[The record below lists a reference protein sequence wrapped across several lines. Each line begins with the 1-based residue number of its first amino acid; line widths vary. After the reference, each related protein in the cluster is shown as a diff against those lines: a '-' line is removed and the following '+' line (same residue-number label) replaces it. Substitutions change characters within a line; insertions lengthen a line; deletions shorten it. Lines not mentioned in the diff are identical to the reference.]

1 MKPKPHI
8 QQLKTT
14 TSHSKYKSP
23 VLKTTPPYS
32 NTGVQRTKEK
42 NEIIC
47 DWLEYTG
54 LTDLVDVDK
63 EKEKIKDWGFNIK
76 KMKALETGLF
86 GYKNRLF
93 FNGQSILYNG
103 NYGMRVHFIM
113 SGKGVRHYETEHDT
127 SKLIKTLVYD
137 EENINFSRIDLAMDI
152 KDESIDFKTML
163 EYLYA
168 NNVVTRFKQYK
179 YIAEKEISED
189 SQVTTGESIYFGSKS
204 SDLFIRIYDKAKEQD
219 NFDAN
224 WIRIEIVYKRERAN
238 TLALYIA
245 DEKKSIG
252 YIFSATLN
260 NYIRFVNP
268 TADTNKRRW
277 PMASWWQD
285 ILETSKSISLSMK
298 PEEIDIDKL
307 ENWVNKQVAPSLAV
321 IKEYY
326 QGDMQKIE
334 EIIINGTERI
344 NPKYQRLLD
353 EVRSSVN

>member
-1 MKPKPHI
+1 M
-8 QQLKTT
+8 
-14 TSHSKYKSP
+14 
-23 VLKTTPPYS
+23 
-32 NTGVQRTKEK
+32 QRTKEK

-47 DWLEYTG
+47 DWLEYTA
-54 LTDLVDVDK
+54 LTDVREIDS
-63 EKEKIKDWGFNIK
+63 EKEKIKSWGYDVK
-76 KMKALETGLF
+76 KMKALDTGLF

-113 SGKGVRHYETEHDT
+113 SGKGVRYYESENDT
-127 SKLIKTLVYD
+127 VNLIKTLVYE
-137 EENINFSRIDLAMDI
+137 EENVNFSRIDLAMDI
-152 KDESIDFKTML
+152 KDESIDFETML
-163 EYLYA
+163 EYLYK
-168 NNVVTRFKQYK
+168 NNIVTRFKQYK

-189 SQVTTGESIYFGSKS
+189 SQITTGESIYFGSRT
-204 SDLFIRIYDKAKEQD
+204 SDLYIRIYDKAKEQE

-238 TLALYIA
+238 TLAIYLA
-245 DEKKSIG
+245 ENEKTVG
-252 YIFSATLN
+252 HIFSATLN

-277 PMASWWQD
+277 PMALWWKN
-285 ILETSKSISLSMK
+285 ILETSQSISLSMK

-307 ENWVNKQVAPSLAV
+307 ESWVNKQVAPSLAV

-326 QGDMQKIE
+326 QGDMKKIE

-344 NPKYQRLLD
+344 NPKYQRFLD
-353 EVRSSVN
+353 EIKSAAN